1 MEANSLQICDLEDKG
16 GPLFQIDR
24 VQGSIVEDD
33 YLESCNLED
42 IRDSLPEHQPRYLVG
57 VGIYDIFTKKI
68 YFFVLKAQNKLKN
81 LFPQKR

>member
-57 VGIYDIFTKKI
+57 VGIYDIFTKK
-68 YFFVLKAQNKLKN
+68 YTFLC
-81 LFPQKR
+81 